1 MKMKWQVSS
10 ILTLTFT
17 LFAAATAAAKS
28 PSACELLSANDVKTV
43 QGTTFEEAKLTTS
56 YPNEMVASQ
65 CFYRLPSFA
74 DSISLTVFRPAS
86 PSMDAEEIWEAL
98 VEQEGKG
105 KEEEEAERAENHAR
119 KISGIGEE
127 AFWSGNQMAGALY
140 VLKGKAVLRISVG
153 GAGTEKTKIEK
164 SRQLAA
170 MALRGLN

>member
-1 MKMKWQVSS
+1 MMKWQVSS

-28 PSACELLSANDVKTV
+28 PTACELLSANDVKTV
-43 QGTTFEEAKLTTS
+43 QGKAFEEAKLTTS
-56 YPNEMVASQ
+56 QQENMIASQ

-74 DSISLTVFRPAS
+74 DSISLTVLRPAS
-86 PSMDAEEIWEAL
+86 ASMDAEELWETL
-98 VEQEGKG
+98 VEQEGNG
-105 KEEEEAERAENHAR
+105 EKEEEEAERAENHAR

-153 GAGTEKTKIEK
+153 GAGTEKTKIAK

-170 MALRGLN
+170 MALQGL

>member
-1 MKMKWQVSS
+1 MKWQVSS

-17 LFAAATAAAKS
+17 VFAAAPAAAKT
-28 PSACELLSANDVKTV
+28 PTACELLSANDVKGV
-43 QGTTFEEAKLTTS
+43 QGKAFEETKLTTS
-56 YPNEMVASQ
+56 SQENMTMSQ

-74 DSISLTVFRPAS
+74 DSISLTVLRPAS
-86 PSMDAEEIWEAL
+86 PSMDAEELWETL
-98 VEQEGKG
+98 VEQEGK
-105 KEEEEAERAENHAR
+105 EEEGEAEKRAENHAR

-164 SRQLAA
+164 SRQIAA
-170 MALRGLN
+170 MALQGMK

>member
-43 QGTTFEEAKLTTS
+43 QGKAFEEAKLTTS

-98 VEQEGKG
+98 VEQEG

-170 MALRGLN
+170 MALQGLR

>member
-1 MKMKWQVSS
+1 MFA
-10 ILTLTFT
+10 LTFT

-43 QGTTFEEAKLTTS
+43 QGKAFEEAKLTTS
-56 YPNEMVASQ
+56 HPEGMIASQ

-74 DSISLTVFRPAS
+74 DSISLTVLRPES
-86 PSMDAEEIWEAL
+86 QSMDAEELWETL

-105 KEEEEAERAENHAR
+105 EEEEKAERAENHAR
-119 KISGIGEE
+119 RISGIGEE

-140 VLKGKAVLRISVG
+140 VLQGKAVLRISVG
-153 GAGTEKTKIEK
+153 GAGTEKMKIEK

-170 MALRGLN
+170 MALQGMR

>member
-1 MKMKWQVSS
+1 MKWQVSS
-10 ILTLTFT
+10 MFTLTFT

-28 PSACELLSANDVKTV
+28 PGACELLGANDVKSV
-43 QGTTFEEAKLTTS
+43 QGKAFVEAKLTTTRQ
-56 YPNEMVASQ
+56 EDVTMSQ

-86 PSMDAEEIWEAL
+86 PSMDAEELWETLA
-98 VEQEGKG
+98 EQEGKD
-105 KEEEEAERAENHAR
+105 EEEAERAENHAR

-170 MALRGLN
+170 IALQGLN